1 MTERELTN
9 KDILVAVSDYTLV
22 PEPPRDAC
30 CDSYHVYIQY
40 QRVAQA
46 AQRKWWKWWR
56 EPCPDHTYQYVWEG
70 VIISPNCH
78 HEHRYQCPECRQ
90 RLEAELGGQE

>member
-1 MTERELTN
+1 MTEWELTN
-9 KDILVAVSDYTLV
+9 KDILAAVSDYTLV

-46 AQRKWWKWWR
+46 AQRKLWKYLTTKCHDRSHGYVPKYHSDGVWR
-56 EPCPDHTYQYVWEG
+56 MDCEV
-70 VIISPNCH
+70 
-78 HEHRYQCPECRQ
+78 CR
-90 RLEAELGGQE
+90 RRIEAELGGQE